1 LYAALDTPSHRQG
14 NIFLVNPT
22 PLALSKFTALAVL
35 LVASAPSV
43 CAAATAPS
51 SQPQQVHAELLLVA
65 ASASQPEAFALVH
78 DAHNSAEHA
87 ADEHHKAQ
95 ALAQV
100 AAPVAPV
107 PELDT
112 WALML
117 GGLGALIFITRRR
130 LFS

>member
-1 LYAALDTPSHRQG
+1 VIPLS
-14 NIFLVNPT
+14 LV
-22 PLALSKFTALAVL
+22 LSKFTALAVFL
-35 LVASAPSV
+35 IASAPSV
-43 CAAATAPS
+43 CAAVTVPS
-51 SQPQQVHAELLLVA
+51 SQPKQVHAELLLVA

-78 DAHNSAEHA
+78 DAEHA
-87 ADEHHKAQ
+87 ADDHHKAQ

-117 GGLGALIFITRRR
+117 GGLGALVFITRRR
-130 LFS
+130 LFA

>member
-1 LYAALDTPSHRQG
+1 MPSHLQG
-14 NIFLVNPT
+14 NISDVIRI

-35 LVASAPSV
+35 LASSAPAL
-43 CAAATAPS
+43 CAAEIVPL
-51 SQPQQVHAELLLVA
+51 SQPQQVHAPLLLVA

-78 DAHNSAEHA
+78 DAQHA

-117 GGLGALIFITRRR
+117 GGLGALVFITRRR
-130 LFS
+130 LFA